1 MSQRKGCRVKV
12 DFQISDVCDLIEEMR
27 SELIQLAMSR
37 SLSDPEVV
45 ELSQTLDQLLNEYE
59 FLNQNY
65 QCELNQIGA

>member
-1 MSQRKGCRVKV
+1 M

-27 SELIQLAMSR
+27 SELIQLAMRR

-45 ELSQTLDQLLNEYE
+45 ELSQALDQLLNEYE